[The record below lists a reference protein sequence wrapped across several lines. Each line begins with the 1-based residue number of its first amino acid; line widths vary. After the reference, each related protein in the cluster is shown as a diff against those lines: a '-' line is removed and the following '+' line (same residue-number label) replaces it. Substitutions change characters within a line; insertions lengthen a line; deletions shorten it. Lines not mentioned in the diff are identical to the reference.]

1 MAPDCI
7 KVDLDRVSRHSITV
21 KVKANDDSFWWF
33 TGIYGP
39 QADVEKVE
47 FFEEL
52 REIRNLC
59 LGPWL
64 LAGDSNLI
72 LNFRDKNNANINWA
86 MMGHFRILVNDLDL
100 RKLLW

>member
-39 QADVEKVE
+39 QADVEKIE

-52 REIRNLC
+52 
-59 LGPWL
+59 GKSGTS
-64 LAGDSNLI
+64 A
-72 LNFRDKNNANINWA
+72 
-86 MMGHFRILVNDLDL
+86 
-100 RKLLW
+100 